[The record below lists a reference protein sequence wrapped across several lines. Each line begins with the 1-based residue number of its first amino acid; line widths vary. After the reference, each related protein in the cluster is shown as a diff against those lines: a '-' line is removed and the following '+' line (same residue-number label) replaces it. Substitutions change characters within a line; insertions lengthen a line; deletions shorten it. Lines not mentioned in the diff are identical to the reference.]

1 MIKTKLFV
9 QLPSVCTVI
18 QYVYNYIHVHETF
31 SSKGW
36 FSYTPWPPQS
46 KLNDCLQ
53 CLFASP

>member
-31 SSKGW
+31 FKKDGIIYS
-36 FSYTPWPPQS
+36 T
-46 KLNDCLQ
+46 
-53 CLFASP
+53 ASPGQTE